1 MHHRHLLSVL
11 IPFFITTLFFYIEAV
26 LHYNIVKKG
35 KDNSVVVVVETINLE
50 MVGMSFVDVADVGDL
65 DVQHEL
71 STNMDNFGRRGDD
84 AGALFHILV
93 IGQGIEYVRYV
104 V

>member
-1 MHHRHLLSVL
+1 
-11 IPFFITTLFFYIEAV
+11 
-26 LHYNIVKKG
+26 
-35 KDNSVVVVVETINLE
+35 

-71 STNMDNFGRRGDD
+71 TTNMDNFGRRGDD
-84 AGALFHILV
+84 AGAMFHILV

-104 V
+104 VWKKNTVFFLMFIPVDM

>member
-1 MHHRHLLSVL
+1 
-11 IPFFITTLFFYIEAV
+11 
-26 LHYNIVKKG
+26 
-35 KDNSVVVVVETINLE
+35 
-50 MVGMSFVDVADVGDL
+50 
-65 DVQHEL
+65 L

-84 AGALFHILV
+84 AGAMFHILV